1 MRKWGVIIFLLS
13 HLSTIGQDEAWS
25 QVEKLVINGEFA
37 FAVSSADSLLEE
49 NLSDY
54 ARAKILFQKGEA
66 QYYLNQMKAAG
77 DSYTLASFYAERA
90 EIIDPVFIS
99 TCLGNAAWCWGYLH
113 QTRKQLETLNKS
125 VIYAERSGDSTELA
139 AIYSNLGSAHTRAGN
154 TSEALA
160 FLTKAYEMDIAL
172 RDTSALSSDLNNL
185 AYLFGIIGHDHKAI
199 DYLKESLSMLDMVN
213 TDRSPIEISRS
224 RAVRMNNLGARYRN
238 IEVFDSAIYWFENA
252 IDIYLDIGDSIKA
265 NQSRLNM
272 SGVYND
278 REEYHKAI
286 QIQRDVVKFLENRKV
301 GTSYAARNALAES
314 YIAIGNTSEALQI
327 LEKNLEVA
335 RTRKVEDVDLME
347 TLALKQD
354 LLEKA
359 GRYYESLQVSKAYL
373 QMKDSFFTTENQRQI
388 AELEVFYDIEKK
400 ETELELLTIKNQL
413 AGEKILRDRR
423 EKTAL
428 YTGIGF
434 ILLLASYVFY
444 VQRKQ
449 YLLKNEMLAN
459 EMDGLRSKINLLIS
473 GKEEQLSIDIDHVN
487 EKLIEPLTEREMEIL
502 QLAITDMNNR
512 AIAEKVFLS
521 IHTVKFHLRRVYD
534 KLGVSNRKEA
544 LVFLLDKESN

>member
-1 MRKWGVIIFLLS
+1 MS